1 MTKANA
7 TIKYAALLWLKRC
20 KLDGLERATIRSYK
34 GHFMHHIGPKIG
46 GLLLEEFTAADVQDF
61 IDEMLEE
68 NSRAM
73 TKKVLTSLRSI
84 LSTAQSR
91 GMIDKNVA
99 REIKLRRASRNDK
112 ERIIPT
118 KDEIRLL
125 IDKAPP
131 REKPLVITA
140 ILTGM
145 RSSELRGLSW
155 AHVDFT
161 KGLIHIKQ
169 RADRYNAIGVPKSR
183 AGIRTIPMSP
193 LVAST
198 LKDWKARC
206 PKGELNLVFPNGA
219 GNVEGHA
226 NIYHRIFKPL
236 MIACEN
242 VDSDGKLKFGFHS
255 LRHAA
260 ASLFIE
266 QGWTPKKIQVLLG
279 HSSINMTFDVYGHL
293 FHNPEEDIAQMAKME
308 SDLLAT

>member
-1 MTKANA
+1 
-7 TIKYAALLWLKRC
+7 
-20 KLDGLERATIRSYK
+20 
-34 GHFMHHIGPKIG
+34 
-46 GLLLEEFTAADVQDF
+46 
-61 IDEMLEE
+61 
-68 NSRAM
+68 
-73 TKKVLTSLRSI
+73 
-84 LSTAQSR
+84 
-91 GMIDKNVA
+91 MIDKNVA
-99 REIKLRRASRNDK
+99 REIKLRRDSRNDK

-118 KDEIRLL
+118 KDEIREL

-131 REKPLVITA
+131 RHKPLVITA
-140 ILTGM
+140 LFTGM

-155 AHVDFT
+155 VHVDFD
-161 KGLIHIKQ
+161 KGLISIKQ

-198 LKDWKARC
+198 LLDWKTRC

-236 MIACEN
+236 MIACDI
-242 VDSDGKLKFGFHS
+242 VDTDGKPKFGFHS

-293 FHNPEEDIAQMAKME
+293 FHNPEEDIAQMAKLE
-308 SDLLAT
+308 NDLLAA

>member
-1 MTKANA
+1 MTKAEA
-7 TIKYAALLWLKRC
+7 TIRDAANLWLKRC
-20 KLDGLERATIRSYK
+20 TLDGLERATIRSYK
-34 GHFMHHIGPKIG
+34 GHFTHHIEPKIG
-46 GLLLEEFTAADVQDF
+46 GLMLKEFTASDVQDF
-61 IDEMLEE
+61 IDELLGEI
-68 NSRAM
+68 SRAM

-84 LSTAQSR
+84 LSAAQSR

-99 REIKLRRASRNDK
+99 REIKLRRDSRNDK

-118 KDEIRLL
+118 KDEIRRL
-125 IDKAPP
+125 IDRAPA
-131 REKPLVITA
+131 RHKPLVITA
-140 ILTGM
+140 LLSGM

-155 AHVDFT
+155 AHVDFD
-161 KGLIHIKQ
+161 KGLILIKQ

-198 LKDWKARC
+198 LLDWKTRC
-206 PKGELNLVFPNGA
+206 PNGDLNLVFPNGA

-226 NIYHRIFKPL
+226 NIFHRIFKPL
-236 MIACEN
+236 MISCEI
-242 VDSDGKLKFGFHS
+242 VDNEGKPKFGFHS

-308 SDLLAT
+308 SDLLAA